1 MHFGAPTH
9 ASSLVRENHFVKWLD
24 SISEDVAVLYLVGD
38 IFDAWFDYKRVV
50 PRGYVRFLGKFLFL
64 EVKSLA
70 RPEQLR
76 HKDADDGDKTKQ
88 NNAIE
93 FVDFHGC

>member
-1 MHFGAPTH
+1 
-9 ASSLVRENHFVKWLD
+9 LRE
-24 SISEDVAVLYLVGD
+24 
-38 IFDAWFDYKRVV
+38 
-50 PRGYVRFLGKFLFL
+50 FLLL
-64 EVKSLA
+64 EVKSLS

-88 NNAIE
+88 NNDIE